1 MTPLPDP
8 DPAAPGH
15 APRPPL
21 PRRVAAVIGLM
32 LLSPICAEYLIG
44 YDESIGRPW
53 ELAAGLLILAPLYG
67 AVAVLIR
74 EVTRRAGRGWPT
86 ILLLGAAFGLIQAGL
101 VDQSLFHLEFD
112 ADDPAWATERPTT
125 VSPGLGVDAG
135 NLVNWVGGH
144 TIWSFAAPIAVV
156 EACVPGRADRPWLG
170 RAGLSV
176 MVVLYLMGAAL
187 ILSDV
192 GGGATVAQMIGT
204 AVVVA
209 ALAVAAFA
217 IPRRS
222 AITSGR
228 VPRPWL
234 VGLAAVVVLATHQ
247 MLPQTWVGVAV
258 DVLALTLFGA
268 MLLHWSGRTSWG
280 RKHVLAAGG
289 AALVVNAALSFTVEP
304 LGNPSLAGKYVS
316 NTVITMGVIALLAWA
331 HHRLRR
337 AGTTHG
343 GQAAGDEPPAATPR
357 RAS

>member
-1 MTPLPDP
+1 VTPLPDP
-8 DPAAPGH
+8 VAPGH
-15 APRPPL
+15 PPRPPL
-21 PRRVAAVIGLM
+21 PRRLAPVIGLL

-44 YDESIGRPW
+44 YDESIGRPL

-101 VDQSLFHLEFD
+101 IDQSLFHIEFD
-112 ADDPAWATERPTT
+112 EDDPVWATERPTT
-125 VSPGLGVDAG
+125 IIPGLGVDAG

-156 EACVPGRADRPWLG
+156 EAFVPGRADRPWLG

-192 GGGATVAQMIGT
+192 ADGATAAQMIGT
-204 AVVVA
+204 AVVVT
-209 ALAVAAFA
+209 ALAVVAFA

-222 AITSGR
+222 AIVSGR
-228 VPRPWL
+228 VPPPWL
-234 VGLAAVVVLATHQ
+234 VGLAAVAVLATHQ
-247 MLPQTWVGVAV
+247 LLPQTWVGVAV
-258 DVLALTLFGA
+258 DVLALTLLGA
-268 MLLHWSGRTSWG
+268 MLLHWSGRTPWG

-289 AALVVNAALSFTVEP
+289 AALVVNAGLSFTVEP
-304 LGNPSLAGKYVS
+304 LGNPSPAGKYVS
-316 NTVITMGVIALLAWA
+316 NTVITVGVIALLAWA
-331 HHRLRR
+331 HHRLHR
-337 AGTTHG
+337 AGTTTGTQG
-343 GQAAGDEPPAATPR
+343 GETHAPTPR
-357 RAS
+357 RASS